1 MKKKIL
7 IIFALFAVL
16 SACVIAGCSLNKK
29 SMTIEYTYYR
39 NGEIISPESE
49 DTLMIKDGGIGITMD
64 VELELEG
71 EKVLFEV
78 YDYKGELAWNGEYNE
93 GASFQIVLDDV
104 PSGSRYKLKVKAENI
119 TRAHIIITSNQMKVQ
134 TPFD

>member
-1 MKKKIL
+1 MKKKFLVICAL
-7 IIFALFAVL
+7 IVAL
-16 SACVIAGCSLNKK
+16 SACVITGCSLNKK
-29 SMTIEYTYYR
+29 SMKIEYTYYR
-39 NGEIISPESE
+39 NGEVFSPESE

-78 YDYKGELAWNGEYNE
+78 YDYKGELAWNGEYTE
-93 GASFQIVLDDV
+93 DASFQIVLDDV
-104 PSGSRYKLKVKAENI
+104 PSDSRYKLKVKAENI
-119 TRAHIIITSNQMKVQ
+119 TRAHIIITSNQMKVK

>member
-7 IIFALFAVL
+7 IIFALIAAL
-16 SACVIAGCSLNKK
+16 TACVIAGCSLNKK
-29 SMTIEYTYYR
+29 SMKIEYTYYK
-39 NGEIISPESE
+39 NGEVFSRESE
-49 DTLMIKDGGIGITMD
+49 DTLMIKEGGIGITMD

-78 YDYKGELAWNGEYNE
+78 YDYKGELAWNGEYTE
-93 GASFQIVLDDV
+93 DASFRIVLDDV

>member
-7 IIFALFAVL
+7 IIFALIAAL
-16 SACVIAGCSLNKK
+16 SACIIAGCSLNKK
-29 SMTIEYTYYR
+29 SMTIEYTYYK
-39 NGEIISPESE
+39 NGEIINPKSE
-49 DTLMIKDGGIGITMD
+49 DTLIIKDGGIGITMD

-78 YDYKGELAWNGEYNE
+78 YDYKGELAWNGEYTE
-93 GASFQIVLDDV
+93 DASFQIVLDDV

-119 TRAHIIITSNQMKVQ
+119 TRAHIIITSNQMKVK

>member
-7 IIFALFAVL
+7 IIFALIVAL

-29 SMTIEYTYYR
+29 SMTIEYTYYK
-39 NGEIISPESE
+39 NGEIINPKSE

-78 YDYKGELAWNGEYNE
+78 YDYKGELAWNGEYTE
-93 GASFQIVLDDV
+93 AASFQIVLDDV

-119 TRAHIIITSNQMKVQ
+119 TRAHILITSNQMKVK